1 MPNNNYAQKQLP
13 KEQILAKAMNQQYL
27 IVQENINV
35 ALKSRGL
42 RTAAEV
48 AAASNWA
55 SLPTQ
60 NNNKIPNE
68 KLINGDDSYYS
79 KLQNETVQSL
89 DQSVFLRHS
98 DIDDVDF
105 KIRLDFLRDF
115 KNKLG
120 LLNKHDEIVFR
131 EQLERDS
138 TRQVIAKLA
147 TRAFQAGGEQKIKNK
162 HL

>member
-1 MPNNNYAQKQLP
+1 MINTQQVPNNNLAQKQLP
-13 KEQILAKAMNQQYL
+13 KEEIFAKAINQQYL
-27 IVQENINV
+27 IVQENLHA
-35 ALKSRGL
+35 ALKNRGL
-42 RTAAEV
+42 RTPSEV
-48 AAASNWA
+48 AANAGTWA
-55 SLPTQ
+55 TLPTQ
-60 NNNKIPNE
+60 NNKTINE

-120 LLNKHDEIVFR
+120 LLSKHDEIVFR

-147 TRAFQAGGEQKIKNK
+147 TRSF
-162 HL
+162 